1 MQKKECKERDVDMIV
16 AFTLLEEEII
26 CMAAETGGHW
36 SKAPLFWIR
45 MKSILFYFLHLF
57 SKAFL
62 TENAENAGKSAGID
76 VLELLKFQF
85 KISIKFH

>member
-1 MQKKECKERDVDMIV
+1 MQKKECKERDIDMIV

-26 CMAAETGGHW
+26 CMAAETGGHL
-36 SKAPLFWIR
+36 SKT
-45 MKSILFYFLHLF
+45 
-57 SKAFL
+57 L
-62 TENAENAGKSAGID
+62 TENAENAGKSAGIG